1 MLRKFLILFVI
12 LLSLANFYLWQYIL
26 QLDGNLQVVFF
37 DVGQGDAI
45 FVETPEGHQILI
57 DGGPSK
63 RILGKLAME
72 MPFWDRTLDLVILT
86 HPESDHLRGLNY
98 VLGRYKVENILW
110 NGVLR
115 DTEVFKEWQEV
126 LKEEKA
132 NEVIAQAGQKI
143 KAGNTKIFILY
154 PFENLK
160 GKKYKDSNDTSVIAR
175 LVFYKNSFLFTGD
188 ATKKTEWQLLDGEV
202 DINSD
207 VLKVGHHGS
216 KTSTSKEFLKEVS
229 PEIAVISCG
238 RNNRYGHPHREVL
251 QNLQDFGITILTTSQ
266 KGDIKLISNGKDL
279 IY

>member
-1 MLRKFLILFVI
+1 M
-12 LLSLANFYLWQYIL
+12 ANLYLWRAVFS
-26 QLDGNLQVVFF
+26 LDENLKVIFF

-63 RILGKLAME
+63 RILGKLARE
-72 MPFWDRTLDLVILT
+72 MPFLDRTLDLVILT

-110 NGVLR
+110 TGVLR
-115 DTEVFKEWQEV
+115 DTEVFKEWQKA

-188 ATKKTEWQLLDGEV
+188 ATKKTEQQLLDREV

-238 RNNRYGHPHREVL
+238 RNNRYDHPHREVL
-251 QNLQDFGITILTTSQ
+251 QNLQDFGITILTTYQ
-266 KGDIKLISNGKDL
+266 KGDVKLISNGRDL

>member
-1 MLRKFLILFVI
+1 MLRNFLILVVV
-12 LLSLANFYLWQYIL
+12 LLFLTNFYLWQYIL
-26 QLDGNLQVVFF
+26 QLDGNLEILFF
-37 DVGQGDAI
+37 DVGEGDAI
-45 FVETPEGHQILI
+45 FVETPQGHQILI

-63 RILGKLAME
+63 KILEKLQME
-72 MPFWDRTLDLVILT
+72 IPFWDRTLDLVILT
-86 HPESDHLRGLNY
+86 HPENDHLRGLNY
-98 VLGRYKVENILW
+98 VLERYKAKNILW

-115 DTEVFKEWQEV
+115 DTEVFKEWKET

-188 ATKKTEWQLLDGEV
+188 ATKKTEQQLLDREV

-216 KTSTSKEFLKEVS
+216 KTSTSKEFLKEAL

-238 RNNRYGHPHREVL
+238 RNNRYGHPHQEVL